1 MTDHGDE
8 NVDVL
13 NNMEP
18 MEIDSDID
26 INQNIN
32 CKPFKCRD
40 IYKKYLK
47 KRINTSKITK
57 KKIKT
62 FCSLC
67 QKFVLN
73 MVKHKALHAV
83 NNAFKSSVNFDGQKK
98 TRHFINRQA
107 RVNNNLMIF
116 SPPKKD
122 KLLLSKVGNWQN
134 FSNGIG
140 ARLLLKMG
148 YEDGKGLGKNLQG
161 ILSPIA
167 TKGRSGVKKL
177 GLGAVDNKATKKK
190 KKSGNKANF
199 YQFTEKLKDW
209 KKNNQSIS
217 DKHRIKAVGLEGI
230 IQNLLDKQ
238 VELNVDVVLNKIQIQ
253 TLETCIELL
262 NSLKEPTFCDDL
274 KLRNFEMVFIELQ
287 SNYPQIYVSLMNFA
301 PTILSPIFIN
311 KLNNTNLLLQPSKYV
326 PLFREWKNILK
337 GQQSTTSIKLEPFSR
352 LMSSILPIFRATS
365 VMWNP
370 INHQEMFNL
379 LEIWYGVLPNWIFN
393 DILNEQILPKLY
405 SSVDKWSPQ
414 DDLIPINAWIL
425 PWKKYLK
432 PKLEKHVY
440 PMILHKFS
448 LVLQSWTLKN
458 HNALSFISFWRTEI
472 PNKDIEVFLTKHI
485 IPKLKMFLSN
495 FVVKPMRKTD
505 LSNLFIIFYLALVS
519 FFC

>member
-1 MTDHGDE
+1 
-8 NVDVL
+8 
-13 NNMEP
+13 

-26 INQNIN
+26 ISQNSLNDIN
-32 CKPFKCRD
+32 YCKPFKCRE

-73 MVKHKALHAV
+73 MIKHKALHAV
-83 NNAFKSSVNFDGQKK
+83 NNAFKSSIDVDGHKRA
-98 TRHFINRQA
+98 RHFKNRQA
-107 RVNNNLMIF
+107 RINNNLMIF
-116 SPPKKD
+116 SPPKNVKPM
-122 KLLLSKVGNWQN
+122 LSKVGNWQN

-167 TKGRSGVKKL
+167 TKGRTGVKKL
-177 GLGAVDNKATKKK
+177 GLGAVDSKSTKKK
-190 KKSGNKANF
+190 KKLGNKTNF
-199 YQFTEKLKDW
+199 YQFTEKLKEW
-209 KKNNQSIS
+209 KKNNQVTS
-217 DKHRIKAVGLEGI
+217 DNHKPPKEAVGLEGI
-230 IQNLLDKQ
+230 IQNLLEKQ
-238 VELNVDVVLNKIQIQ
+238 VELNIDGVSNKIQIQ

-262 NSLKEPTFCDDL
+262 TTLKESTFCDDL
-274 KLRNFEMVFIELQ
+274 KLRNFEMVFTELQ
-287 SNYPQIYVSLMNFA
+287 SNYPQIYVSLMNYA
-301 PTILSPIFIN
+301 PTILSPIFIT
-311 KLNNTNLLLQPSKYV
+311 KLNDTNLLREPFKFI
-326 PLFREWKNILK
+326 PLFKKWKNILK
-337 GQQSTTSIKLEPFSR
+337 GQQTTTSIKLEPFSR
-352 LMSSILPIFRATS
+352 LMSSIMPIFRATS

-370 INHQEMFNL
+370 INHQEMFDL
-379 LEIWYGVLPNWIFN
+379 LEIWYEVLPNWIFN
-393 DILNEQILPKLY
+393 DILNEQILPKIY
-405 SSVDKWSPQ
+405 SSVDKWNPQ
-414 DDLIPINAWIL
+414 DDLTPINVWIL

-448 LVLQSWTLKN
+448 LILQSWTLKN
-458 HNALSFISFWRTEI
+458 HNALSFISLWRTEI

-485 IPKLKMFLSN
+485 IPKLKIFLSD

-505 LSNLFIIFYLALVS
+505 LSNLFIFFYLN
-519 FFC
+519 